1 MKQQLIRGAIHHYPH
16 ATADYA
22 ADLQSFTDGAMLIES
37 GKIIALGEY
46 NELRGQYPAAA
57 LTDYRDYLIIPG
69 LIDTHLHFPQTE
81 IIAKYGEQLLT
92 WLDNFTFPAEGQF
105 ADPALSARMADFFL
119 NECLKNG
126 TTTGLVYSSVH
137 KTSTEALFEAAS
149 ARNML
154 TVAGKVCMDRHC
166 PDWLQD
172 TPASA
177 QRDSAELIERYHGKG
192 RNYYAL
198 TPRFAP
204 TSSSAQMAALGEL
217 AQQYDDVF
225 IQTHLSENH
234 DEIAWVKTLYPDCE
248 DYLAVYEK
256 YHMVR
261 PRAVY
266 GHCIHLSDSEWQR
279 MAASGAVA
287 AFCPTSNLFL
297 GSGLFEMG
305 KAEQFNVPV
314 TLATD
319 VGGGTSFNL
328 LRTLGEAYKICQLR
342 QFKLSALQGFYM
354 LTQGA
359 AHSLGLSDKIGNF
372 NVGSDADFV
381 VLNPRFDPLTTLR
394 VKNDSSCEDA
404 LFALTMLGDDRAT
417 VATWVAGQP
426 QYIQQEHADALA

>member
-1 MKQQLIRGAIHHYPH
+1 MATTQLIRGTIYHYPH
-16 ATADYA
+16 STNQYQS
-22 ADLQSFTDGAMLIES
+22 DLQSFKDGAMLIKD
-37 GKIIALGEY
+37 GKIADLGDYSTLKAEY
-46 NELRGQYPAAA
+46 IDVDVI
-57 LTDYRDYLIIPG
+57 DYSGRVIIPG

-81 IIAKYGEQLLT
+81 IIASYGEQLLT
-92 WLDNFTFPAEGQF
+92 WLDNFTFPAERQF
-105 ADPALSARMADFFL
+105 EDADFANTMADAFL
-119 NECLKNG
+119 TECLKNG

-137 KTSTEALFEAAS
+137 KVATEALFEAAS
-149 ARNML
+149 QRNML

-172 TPASA
+172 TPESA
-177 QRDSAELIERYHGKG
+177 QRDSADLIDRYHGKG

-217 AQQYDDVF
+217 AQQYEDVF

-234 DEIAWVKTLYPDCE
+234 EEIAWVKTLYPECE

-279 MAASGAVA
+279 MANSGAIA

-297 GSGLFEMG
+297 GSGLFEMS
-305 KAEQFNVPV
+305 KADKFGVPV

-342 QFKLSALQGFYM
+342 GYNLSALQGFYM

-359 AHSLGLSDKIGNF
+359 ADSLGLSDQIGNL
-372 NVGSDADFV
+372 NPGSDADFV
-381 VLNPRFDPLTTLR
+381 VLNPRFDALTRLR
-394 VKNDSSCEDA
+394 IGTDSTCEDT

-417 VATWVAGQP
+417 VATYVAGQP
-426 QYIQQEHADALA
+426 QYQQQEL

>member
-1 MKQQLIRGAIHHYPH
+1 
-16 ATADYA
+16 
-22 ADLQSFTDGAMLIES
+22 
-37 GKIIALGEY
+37 
-46 NELRGQYPAAA
+46 
-57 LTDYRDYLIIPG
+57 
-69 LIDTHLHFPQTE
+69 
-81 IIAKYGEQLLT
+81 
-92 WLDNFTFPAEGQF
+92 
-105 ADPALSARMADFFL
+105 
-119 NECLKNG
+119 
-126 TTTGLVYSSVH
+126 LVYSSVH
-137 KTSTEALFEAAS
+137 KVATEALFEAAS
-149 ARNML
+149 QRNML

-172 TPASA
+172 TPESA
-177 QRDSAELIERYHGKG
+177 QRDSADLIDRYHGKG

-217 AQQYDDVF
+217 AQQYEDVF

-234 DEIAWVKTLYPDCE
+234 DEIAWVKTLYPECE

-279 MAASGAVA
+279 MATSGAIA

-297 GSGLFEMG
+297 GSGLFELS
-305 KAEQFNVPV
+305 KAEKFGVPV

-342 QFKLSALQGFYM
+342 NYSLSALQGFYM

-359 AHSLGLSDKIGNF
+359 ADCLGLSDKIGNL
-372 NVGSDADFV
+372 NPGSDADFV
-381 VLNPRFDPLTTLR
+381 VLNPRFDALTQLR
-394 VKNDSSCEDA
+394 IDADSTCEDT

-417 VATWVAGQP
+417 VATYVAGQP
-426 QYIQQEHADALA
+426 QYQQQEL

>member
-1 MKQQLIRGAIHHYPH
+1 MIKTQLIRGAIHHFPV
-16 ATADYA
+16 ATTQYQ
-22 ADLQSFTDGAMLIES
+22 ADLQSFADGALVIDS
-37 GKIIALGEY
+37 GKITDIGDFSTLQA
-46 NELRGQYPAAA
+46 QYADAEII
-57 LTDYRDYLIIPG
+57 DYRGNIIIPG

-81 IIAKYGEQLLT
+81 IIASYGEQLLT
-92 WLDNFTFPAEGQF
+92 WLDNFTFPTERRFEDEDLAAQMAEV
-105 ADPALSARMADFFL
+105 FL
-119 NECLKNG
+119 TECLKNG

-137 KTSTEALFEAAS
+137 KVSTEALFRAAS

-166 PDWLQD
+166 PEWLQD
-172 TPASA
+172 TPESA
-177 QRDSAELIERYHGKG
+177 QRDSADLIDQWHGKG

-204 TSSSAQMAALGEL
+204 TSTREQMAALGEL

-234 DEIAWVKTLYPDCE
+234 DEIAWVKTLYPECE

-256 YHMVR
+256 YHMLR
-261 PRAVY
+261 PRSVY

-279 MAASGAVA
+279 MADSGAVA

-297 GSGLFEMG
+297 GSGLFDMA
-305 KAEQFNVPV
+305 KADAFGVPV
-314 TLATD
+314 TLASD

-328 LRTLGEAYKICQLR
+328 LKTLGEAYKICQLR
-342 QFKLSALQGFYM
+342 NYNLSSLQGFYM

-359 AHSLGLSDKIGNF
+359 AVSLGLSDKIGNL
-372 NVGSDADFV
+372 NPGSDADFV
-381 VLNPRFDPLTTLR
+381 VINQRFDPLTQLR
-394 VKNDSSCEDA
+394 IGADSNCEDT

-417 VATWVAGQP
+417 VATYVAGQP
-426 QYIQQEHADALA
+426 QYLKQER

>member
-1 MKQQLIRGAIHHYPH
+1 MAKTQLIRGTIHHYPQ
-16 ATADYA
+16 ATTHFHSG
-22 ADLQSFTDGAMLIES
+22 LQSFADGALVIND
-37 GKIIALGEY
+37 GKITDIGDFQAL
-46 NELRGQYPAAA
+46 NAQYQGIEII
-57 LTDYRDYLIIPG
+57 DYSGYVIIPG

-81 IIAKYGEQLLT
+81 IIASYGEQLLT
-92 WLDNFTFPAEGQF
+92 WLDNFTFPAERQF
-105 ADPALSARMADFFL
+105 EDGEFASAMANAFL
-119 NECLKNG
+119 TECLKNG
-126 TTTGLVYSSVH
+126 TTTGLVFSSVH
-137 KTSTEALFEAAS
+137 KVATEALFEAAS
-149 ARNML
+149 KRNML

-166 PDWLQD
+166 PEWLQD

-177 QRDSAELIERYHGKG
+177 QRDSAELIDRYHGKG
-192 RNYYAL
+192 RNYYAI

-225 IQTHLSENH
+225 IQTHLSENQ
-234 DEIAWVKTLYPDCE
+234 DEIAWVKTLYPECE

-279 MAASGAVA
+279 MANSGAVA

-297 GSGLFEMG
+297 GSGLFDMA
-305 KAEQFNVPV
+305 KADAFGVPV
-314 TLATD
+314 TLASD

-328 LRTLGEAYKICQLR
+328 LNTLGEAYKICQLR
-342 QFKLSALQGFYM
+342 HYSLSALQGFYM

-359 AHSLGLSDKIGNF
+359 AHCLGLSDKIGNL
-372 NVGSDADFV
+372 NPGSDADFV
-381 VLNPRFDPLTTLR
+381 VLNPRFDALTQLR
-394 VKNDSSCEDA
+394 INADSTCEDT

-417 VATWVAGQP
+417 VATYVAGQP
-426 QYIQQEHADALA
+426 QYQQQER

>member
-1 MKQQLIRGAIHHYPH
+1 VATTQLIRGTLYHYPH
-16 ATADYA
+16 STNQYQS
-22 ADLQSFTDGAMLIES
+22 DLQSFKDGAMLIKD
-37 GKIIALGEY
+37 GKIADLGDFSALKARY
-46 NELRGQYPAAA
+46 ADVDVI
-57 LTDYRDYLIIPG
+57 DYSGRVIIPG

-81 IIAKYGEQLLT
+81 IIASYGEQLLT
-92 WLDNFTFPAEGQF
+92 WLDNFTFPAERQF
-105 ADPALSARMADFFL
+105 EDADFANTMADAFL
-119 NECLKNG
+119 TECLKNG

-137 KTSTEALFEAAS
+137 KVATEALFEAAS
-149 ARNML
+149 QRNML

-172 TPASA
+172 TPESA
-177 QRDSAELIERYHGKG
+177 QRDSADLIDRYHGKG

-217 AQQYDDVF
+217 AQQYEDVF

-234 DEIAWVKTLYPDCE
+234 DEIAWVKTLYPECE

-279 MAASGAVA
+279 MADSGAIA

-297 GSGLFEMG
+297 GSGLFELS
-305 KAEQFNVPV
+305 KAEKFGVPV

-342 QFKLSALQGFYM
+342 NYSLSSLQGFYM

-359 AHSLGLSDKIGNF
+359 ADSLGLSDQIGNL
-372 NVGSDADFV
+372 NPGSDADFV
-381 VLNPRFDPLTTLR
+381 VLNPRFDALTQLR
-394 VKNDSSCEDA
+394 IDTESTCEDT

-417 VATWVAGQP
+417 VATYVAGQP
-426 QYIQQEHADALA
+426 QYQQQEL

>member
-1 MKQQLIRGAIHHYPH
+1 MQLIRGAIHHYPTATTQYH
-16 ATADYA
+16 AG
-22 ADLQSFTDGAMLIES
+22 LQSFADGGLLIEDGKISDIGDFSTLKAQYPDAGIVDYS
-37 GKIIALGEY
+37 GKV
-46 NELRGQYPAAA
+46 
-57 LTDYRDYLIIPG
+57 IIPG

-81 IIAKYGEQLLT
+81 IIASYGEQLLT
-92 WLDNFTFPAEGQF
+92 WLDNFTFPTERRFEDETLAAQMAEV
-105 ADPALSARMADFFL
+105 FL
-119 NECLKNG
+119 TECLKNG

-137 KTSTEALFEAAS
+137 KVSTEALFRAAS

-166 PDWLQD
+166 PEWLQD
-172 TPASA
+172 TPESA
-177 QRDSAELIERYHGKG
+177 QRDSAELIEQWHGKG

-204 TSSSAQMAALGEL
+204 TSTREQMAALGEL

-234 DEIAWVKTLYPDCE
+234 DEIAWVKTLYPECQ

-256 YHMVR
+256 YHMLR

-279 MAASGAVA
+279 MADSGAVA

-297 GSGLFEMG
+297 GSGLFDMA
-305 KAEQFNVPV
+305 KADEFGVPV

-328 LRTLGEAYKICQLR
+328 LKTLGEAYKICQLR
-342 QFKLSALQGFYM
+342 NYNLSSLQGFYM

-359 AHSLGLSDKIGNF
+359 AVSLGLNDRIGNL
-372 NVGSDADFV
+372 NPGSDADFV
-381 VLNPRFDPLTTLR
+381 VINPRFDPLSQLR
-394 VKNDSSCEDA
+394 IGADSTCEDT

-417 VATWVAGQP
+417 VATYVAGQP
-426 QYIQQEHADALA
+426 QYQQQEV

>member
-1 MKQQLIRGAIHHYPH
+1 MATTQLIRGTIYHYPH
-16 ATADYA
+16 STNQYQS
-22 ADLQSFTDGAMLIES
+22 DLQSFKDGAMLIKD
-37 GKIIALGEY
+37 GKIADLG
-46 NELRGQYPAAA
+46 
-57 LTDYRDYLIIPG
+57 DYSTLKAKYIDVDVIDYSGRVIIPG

-81 IIAKYGEQLLT
+81 IIASYGEQLLT
-92 WLDNFTFPAEGQF
+92 WLDNFTFPAERQF
-105 ADPALSARMADFFL
+105 EDADFANTMADAFL
-119 NECLKNG
+119 TECLKNG

-137 KTSTEALFEAAS
+137 KVATEALFEAAS
-149 ARNML
+149 QRNML

-172 TPASA
+172 TPESA
-177 QRDSAELIERYHGKG
+177 QRDSADLIDRYHGKG

-217 AQQYDDVF
+217 AQQYEDVF

-234 DEIAWVKTLYPDCE
+234 DEIAWVKTLYPECE

-261 PRAVY
+261 PRAIY

-279 MAASGAVA
+279 MATSGAIA

-297 GSGLFEMG
+297 GSGLFEMS
-305 KAEQFNVPV
+305 KAEKFGVPV

-342 QFKLSALQGFYM
+342 NYSLSALQGFYM

-359 AHSLGLSDKIGNF
+359 ADSLGLSDQIGNL
-372 NVGSDADFV
+372 NPGSDADFV
-381 VLNPRFDPLTTLR
+381 VLNPRFDALTQLR
-394 VKNDSSCEDA
+394 IDADSTCEDT

-417 VATWVAGQP
+417 VATYVAGQP
-426 QYIQQEHADALA
+426 QYQQQEL

>member
-1 MKQQLIRGAIHHYPH
+1 MATTQLIRGTLYHYPH
-16 ATADYA
+16 STSQYQS
-22 ADLQSFTDGAMLIES
+22 DLQSFKDGAMLIKD
-37 GKIIALGEY
+37 GKIADLGDFSALKTTY
-46 NELRGQYPAAA
+46 NDVEVV
-57 LTDYRDYLIIPG
+57 DYSGRVIIPG

-81 IIAKYGEQLLT
+81 IIASYGEQLLT
-92 WLDNFTFPAEGQF
+92 WLDNFTFPAERQF
-105 ADPALSARMADFFL
+105 EDADFANTMADAFL
-119 NECLKNG
+119 TECLKNG

-137 KTSTEALFEAAS
+137 KVATEALFEAAS
-149 ARNML
+149 QRNML

-172 TPASA
+172 TPESA
-177 QRDSAELIERYHGKG
+177 QRDSADLIDRYHGKG

-217 AQQYDDVF
+217 AQQYQDVF

-234 DEIAWVKTLYPDCE
+234 DEIAWVKTLYPECE

-279 MAASGAVA
+279 MADSGAIA

-297 GSGLFEMG
+297 GSGLFEMS
-305 KAEQFNVPV
+305 KAEKFGVPV

-342 QFKLSALQGFYM
+342 NYSLSALQGFYT

-359 AHSLGLSDKIGNF
+359 ADSLGLSDQIGNL
-372 NVGSDADFV
+372 NPGSDADFV
-381 VLNPRFDPLTTLR
+381 VLNPRFDALTQLR
-394 VKNDSSCEDA
+394 IDADSTCEDT

-417 VATWVAGQP
+417 VATYVAGQP
-426 QYIQQEHADALA
+426 QYQQQEL

>member
-1 MKQQLIRGAIHHYPH
+1 MATTQLIRGTIYHFPHSTTHYQS
-16 ATADYA
+16 
-22 ADLQSFTDGAMLIES
+22 DLQSFKDGALLIKDGKIADVGDFSALKAQYADVAVTDYS
-37 GKIIALGEY
+37 GKV
-46 NELRGQYPAAA
+46 
-57 LTDYRDYLIIPG
+57 IIPG

-81 IIAKYGEQLLT
+81 IIASYGEQLLT
-92 WLDNFTFPAEGQF
+92 WLDNFTFPAERQF
-105 ADPALSARMADFFL
+105 EDADFAATMADAFL
-119 NECLKNG
+119 TECLKNG

-137 KTSTEALFEAAS
+137 KVATEALFNAAS
-149 ARNML
+149 QRNML

-172 TPASA
+172 TPESA
-177 QRDSAELIERYHGKG
+177 QRDSADLIDRYHGKG

-234 DEIAWVKTLYPDCE
+234 DEIAWVKTLYPECE

-279 MAASGAVA
+279 MAQSGAIA
-287 AFCPTSNLFL
+287 SFCPTSNLFL
-297 GSGLFEMG
+297 GSGLFEMS
-305 KAEQFNVPV
+305 KADKFGVPV

-342 QFKLSALQGFYM
+342 QYNLSALQGFYM

-359 AHSLGLSDKIGNF
+359 ADCLGLSDKIGNL
-372 NVGSDADFV
+372 NPGTDADFV
-381 VLNPRFDPLTTLR
+381 VLNPRFDALTQLR
-394 VKNDSSCEDA
+394 INAESTCEDT

-417 VATWVAGQP
+417 VATYVAGHP
-426 QYIQQEHADALA
+426 QYQQQEL

>member
-1 MKQQLIRGAIHHYPH
+1 MIKTQLIRGAIHHFPT
-16 ATADYA
+16 ATTQYQ
-22 ADLQSFTDGAMLIES
+22 ADLQSFADGALVIDS
-37 GKIIALGEY
+37 GKITDIGDFSTLQA
-46 NELRGQYPAAA
+46 QYADAEII
-57 LTDYRDYLIIPG
+57 DYRGNIIIPG

-81 IIAKYGEQLLT
+81 IIASYGEQLLT
-92 WLDNFTFPAEGQF
+92 WLDNFTFPTERRFEDEDLAAQMAEV
-105 ADPALSARMADFFL
+105 FL
-119 NECLKNG
+119 TECLKNG

-137 KTSTEALFEAAS
+137 KVSTEALFRAAS

-166 PDWLQD
+166 PEWLQD
-172 TPASA
+172 TPESA
-177 QRDSAELIERYHGKG
+177 QRDSADLIDQWHGKG

-204 TSSSAQMAALGEL
+204 TSTREQMAALGEL

-234 DEIAWVKTLYPDCE
+234 DEIAWVKTLYPECE

-256 YHMVR
+256 YHMLR
-261 PRAVY
+261 PRSVY

-279 MAASGAVA
+279 MADSGAVA

-297 GSGLFEMG
+297 GSGLFDMA
-305 KAEQFNVPV
+305 KADAFGVPV
-314 TLATD
+314 TLASD

-328 LRTLGEAYKICQLR
+328 LKTLGEAYKICQLR
-342 QFKLSALQGFYM
+342 NYNLSSLQGFYM

-359 AHSLGLSDKIGNF
+359 AVSLGLSDKIGNL
-372 NVGSDADFV
+372 NPGSDADFV
-381 VLNPRFDPLTTLR
+381 VINPRFDPLTQLR
-394 VKNDSSCEDA
+394 IGADSNCEDT

-417 VATWVAGQP
+417 VATYVAGQP
-426 QYIQQEHADALA
+426 QYLKQER